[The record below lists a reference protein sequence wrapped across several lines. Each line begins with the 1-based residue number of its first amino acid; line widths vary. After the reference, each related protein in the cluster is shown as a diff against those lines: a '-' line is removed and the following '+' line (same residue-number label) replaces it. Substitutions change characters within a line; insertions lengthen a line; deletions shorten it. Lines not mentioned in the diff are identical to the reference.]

1 MPVDFAEVE
10 RLLPLV
16 AKPGRYVGGEQ
27 NIVIK
32 NDARVDTRVALVF
45 PDVYELGM
53 SYLGF
58 QILYHLLNREEWLA
72 AERVYAPWSDMED
85 LMRAR
90 GIPLYSLETRRSL
103 KEFDVIGFTLQY
115 ELHYTNVLNLMD
127 LGGLPVRSEDR
138 SDALPLVLAGGPC
151 AFNPEP
157 LAPFV
162 DAFLLGDAEEAAF
175 EILRLVRIAK
185 HERYDKE
192 TLLRELAGIRGVYVP
207 SLYVDIRDPQGRL
220 QSVEPIEE
228 GVPRVV
234 EGRVVEDLRPEFY
247 TDHPLVPLLETTHDR
262 LSVEI
267 MRGCTRGCR
276 FCQAGIVYR
285 PVRERS
291 VEDLV
296 GHIKRALDA
305 TGYDEVSLVS
315 LSTSDYSQLHQL
327 LATLSVT
334 LRERMV
340 NFSFPSL
347 RPETFT
353 PEIAAYA
360 RNVRKSGLTLAPEA
374 GTERLRNV
382 INKTNTNEDLLRAV
396 DLAFREGWS
405 LVKLYFMIGQPTETK
420 EDLQGIV
427 DLVHEVVRIGRKYP
441 GQRRVNVS
449 VSPFV
454 PKAHTPFQWERQAS
468 SEEIREKLRYLL
480 DRIRWPN
487 VKVSWR
493 EPEVC
498 QVEALLSRGDRRV
511 ADVVERVWRAGAKHD
526 AWNEHFRFALWQKA
540 VEESHL
546 SFDEFT
552 RAFDRDEVLPW
563 QHITKGVTTQFLK
576 RERSKAYR
584 GKTTEDCKTGVCN
597 ACGLMDH
604 KVCREIIA
612 RSKKSRHTAEERSPA
627 APTVPEPK
635 PGTSASLF
643 GRGKKKIRDTA
654 PPTPVVYRL
663 RYRRGDEVRFIGHLD
678 MVRAFERAF
687 RRARLPLAYSHGFN
701 PRPKVSYGPALP
713 VGMTSDAE
721 YLDVTFETRPAGDIR
736 VSVNRFLPEGV
747 EITETR
753 RLAGKTRALT
763 ALIDRIEYTVD
774 FGKPHDVRDLRQR
787 ILAFLAKR
795 EIIVERRKTDPKR
808 GEKISEVNIRSFV
821 ESIETASKGRGLR
834 VLTRVVEGRTAR
846 MDEILQVLLDEPREK
861 VLLYKIRRTGM
872 FIRRGMDLVTPMET

>member
-1 MPVDFAEVE
+1 MSVNFSEVE
-10 RLLPLV
+10 RILPLV

-27 NIVIK
+27 NIIVK
-32 NDARVDTRVALVF
+32 EDSRVDTRVALVF

-72 AERVYAPWSDMED
+72 AERVYAPWSDMEA
-85 LMRAR
+85 LMRER
-90 GIPLYSLETRRSL
+90 GIPLHSLETKRALS
-103 KEFDVIGFTLQY
+103 EFDVIGFTLQY
-115 ELHYTNVLNLMD
+115 ELHYTNILNLLD
-127 LGGLPVRSEDR
+127 LGGLPIRTEDR
-138 SDALPLVLAGGPC
+138 PEALPLVLAGGPC

-185 HERYDKE
+185 HEHYDKA
-192 TLLRELAGIRGVYVP
+192 TLLKELATIPGVYVP
-207 SLYVDIRDPQGRL
+207 SLYVEMRDAQGRL
-220 QSVEPIEE
+220 QSVEPIEDD
-228 GVPRVV
+228 VPRVV
-234 EGRVVEDLRPEFY
+234 EGRVVEELRPEFY
-247 TDHPLVPLLETTHDR
+247 TDRPLVPLLETTHDR

-285 PVRERS
+285 PVRERPVS
-291 VEDLV
+291 ELVEHV
-296 GHIKRALDA
+296 KRALDA

-315 LSTSDYSQLHQL
+315 LSTSDYSQLGQL
-327 LATLSVT
+327 LASLSVT

-396 DLAFREGWS
+396 DLAFREGWN
-405 LVKLYFMIGQPTETK
+405 LVKLYFMIGQPTETE

-427 DLVHEVVRIGRKYP
+427 DLVHEVVRIGRRYP

-468 SEEIREKLRYLL
+468 PEEIREKLRYLL

-487 VKVSWR
+487 VKVNWR
-493 EPEVC
+493 EAEVC

-511 ADVVERVWRAGAKHD
+511 AEVLERVWRAGARHD
-526 AWNEHFRFALWQKA
+526 AWNEHFRFERWQKA
-540 VEESHL
+540 VEESGL
-546 SFDEFT
+546 SFEEFT
-552 RAFDRDEVLPW
+552 RAFELDEVLPW
-563 QHITKGVTTQFLK
+563 QHISKGVTAQFLK
-576 RERSKAYR
+576 REQRKAYQGR
-584 GKTTEDCKTGVCN
+584 TTDDCKTGVCN
-597 ACGLMDH
+597 ACGLMEH

-612 RSKKSRHTAEERSPA
+612 RGKKSAKKAAEPA
-627 APTVPEPK
+627 ASVAAA
-635 PGTSASLF
+635 ASSQQPPAGLF
-643 GRGKKKIRDTA
+643 GRGRKKIRDTA

-663 RYRRGDEVRFIGHLD
+663 HYRRGEEVRFIGHLD

-687 RRARLPLAYSHGFN
+687 RRAHLPLAYSQGFN

-713 VGMTSDAE
+713 VGMTSEAE
-721 YLDVTFETRPAGDIR
+721 YLDVTFQTRPAGDL
-736 VSVNRFLPEGV
+736 VVAVNRFLPPGV
-747 EITETR
+747 KVLEAR

-763 ALIDRIEYTVD
+763 ALIDRIEYEVEFD
-774 FGKPHDVRDLRQR
+774 EPRDVRDLRQR
-787 ILAFLAKR
+787 ILAFLARR
-795 EIIVERRKTDPKR
+795 EIIVQRKRMDPKK

-821 ESIETASKGRGLR
+821 ESIETIPKGRGLR

-846 MDEILQVLLDEPREK
+846 MDEVLQELLEEPREQVLLYR
-861 VLLYKIRRTGM
+861 IQRTGM
-872 FIRRGMDLVTPMET
+872 FIRRGMDLLTPMET

>member
-115 ELHYTNVLNLMD
+115 ELHYTNVLNLLD

-468 SEEIREKLRYLL
+468 PEEIREKLRYLL